1 MNDERDDEAEDD
13 EGRPKNPDGLSD
25 AAAGD
30 VDGIGGMK
38 AAEHDDGISADRD
51 VFAQVRR
58 SEKVDHIVADA
69 GVIFRADGT
78 EEDDD
83 IVLRLVSDVHIAEKD
98 DNVVVDVTLGTDTA
112 EEADGIVDRMAL
124 RDDDVAAELHGVFFG
139 AGRRGRKQ
147 ECGGQEEGREQ
158 TLSHSAPHARLYA
171 GAD

>member
-38 AAEHDDGISADRD
+38 AAEHDDCVSADRN

-58 SEKVDHIVADA
+58 SEKVDHIVADT
-69 GVIFRADGT
+69 GVILRANGA
-78 EEDDD
+78 EEDNDV
-83 IVLRLVSDVHIAEKD
+83 VLRLVSDVHVAEED
-98 DNVVVDVTLGTDTA
+98 DDVMVDVTLGPDTA
-112 EEADGIVDRMAL
+112 EEAHGIVDRMAL

-139 AGRRGRKQ
+139 AGRCGRKQ
-147 ECGGQEEGREQ
+147 ECGGQEEDREQ